1 MGHYNAPVR
10 RRDCHHADRGG
21 GKGRR
26 SSLQNLF
33 STKDAVTLDLNHRVP
48 EIVGRMT
55 LKQGKMRRQC
65 WQIGRIKPAQY
76 QPSCICCPWL
86 DIFFCYAIVHFDRK
100 M

>member
-1 MGHYNAPVR
+1 MLFCTSLRITQMGHYNDPVR
-10 RRDCHHADRGG
+10 QRDRHHADRGG

-33 STKDAVTLDLNHRVP
+33 SAKDAVTLDLNHRVP

-65 WQIGRIKPAQY
+65 
-76 QPSCICCPWL
+76 
-86 DIFFCYAIVHFDRK
+86 
-100 M
+100 

>member
-1 MGHYNAPVR
+1 MLFCTSLRITQMGHYNDPVR
-10 RRDCHHADRGG
+10 QRDRHHADRGG
-21 GKGRR
+21 GRR

-65 WQIGRIKPAQY
+65 
-76 QPSCICCPWL
+76 
-86 DIFFCYAIVHFDRK
+86 
-100 M
+100 

>member
-1 MGHYNAPVR
+1 MLFCTSLRITQMGHYNAPVR
-10 RRDCHHADRGG
+10 QRDRHHADRGG

-26 SSLQNLF
+26 SSLQSLF

-65 WQIGRIKPAQY
+65 
-76 QPSCICCPWL
+76 
-86 DIFFCYAIVHFDRK
+86 
-100 M
+100 

>member
-1 MGHYNAPVR
+1 MLFCTSLRITQMVHYNDPVR
-10 RRDCHHADRGG
+10 QRDRHHADSGG

-65 WQIGRIKPAQY
+65 
-76 QPSCICCPWL
+76 
-86 DIFFCYAIVHFDRK
+86 
-100 M
+100 

>member
-1 MGHYNAPVR
+1 MLFCTSLRITQMGHYNDPVR
-10 RRDCHHADRGG
+10 QRDRHHADRGG

-55 LKQGKMRRQC
+55 MKQGKMRRQC
-65 WQIGRIKPAQY
+65 
-76 QPSCICCPWL
+76 
-86 DIFFCYAIVHFDRK
+86 
-100 M
+100 

>member
-1 MGHYNAPVR
+1 MLFCTSLRITQMGHYNDPVR
-10 RRDCHHADRGG
+10 QRDRHHADRGG

-33 STKDAVTLDLNHRVP
+33 STKDAVTLDLHHRVP

-65 WQIGRIKPAQY
+65 
-76 QPSCICCPWL
+76 
-86 DIFFCYAIVHFDRK
+86 
-100 M
+100 

>member
-10 RRDCHHADRGG
+10 QRDRHHADCGG

-33 STKDAVTLDLNHRVP
+33 STQDAVTLDLNHRVP

-65 WQIGRIKPAQY
+65 
-76 QPSCICCPWL
+76 
-86 DIFFCYAIVHFDRK
+86 
-100 M
+100 

>member
-1 MGHYNAPVR
+1 MLFCTSLRITQMGHYNDPVR
-10 RRDCHHADRGG
+10 QRDRHHADRGG

-33 STKDAVTLDLNHRVP
+33 STKDAVMPDLNHRVP

-65 WQIGRIKPAQY
+65 
-76 QPSCICCPWL
+76 
-86 DIFFCYAIVHFDRK
+86 
-100 M
+100 

>member
-1 MGHYNAPVR
+1 MGHYNDPVR
-10 RRDCHHADRGG
+10 QRDHHHADRGG

-33 STKDAVTLDLNHRVP
+33 STKDAVTPDMNHRVP

-65 WQIGRIKPAQY
+65 
-76 QPSCICCPWL
+76 
-86 DIFFCYAIVHFDRK
+86 
-100 M
+100 

>member
-10 RRDCHHADRGG
+10 QRDRHYADRGG

-33 STKDAVTLDLNHRVP
+33 SNKDAVTPDLNHCVP

-65 WQIGRIKPAQY
+65 
-76 QPSCICCPWL
+76 
-86 DIFFCYAIVHFDRK
+86 
-100 M
+100 

>member
-1 MGHYNAPVR
+1 MGHYNDPVR
-10 RRDCHHADRGG
+10 QRDRHHADRVG

-65 WQIGRIKPAQY
+65 
-76 QPSCICCPWL
+76 
-86 DIFFCYAIVHFDRK
+86 
-100 M
+100 

>member
-10 RRDCHHADRGG
+10 QRDRHHADRGG

-33 STKDAVTLDLNHRVP
+33 SNKDAVTPDLNHRVP
-48 EIVGRMT
+48 EIAGRMT

-65 WQIGRIKPAQY
+65 
-76 QPSCICCPWL
+76 
-86 DIFFCYAIVHFDRK
+86 
-100 M
+100 

>member
-1 MGHYNAPVR
+1 MLFCTSLRITKMGHYNAPVR
-10 RRDCHHADRGG
+10 QRDRHHADRGG

-33 STKDAVTLDLNHRVP
+33 FTKDAVTPDLNHYVP

-65 WQIGRIKPAQY
+65 
-76 QPSCICCPWL
+76 
-86 DIFFCYAIVHFDRK
+86 
-100 M
+100 